1 MKQRYFIIEEKG
13 TVTKLKDITKDLLAR
28 WRADY
33 DRDASAH
40 VLNAALAKTDMAELA
55 YVPMNGA
62 KLKGGFSIEVK
73 TRGITAQRKSG
84 RCWMFA
90 ALNILRERVAEKCH
104 LEEFE
109 LSQNYLTFYDKLEK
123 ANNFLE
129 MVIEH
134 ASEPLNTQRMRYV
147 LRAMDDGGFWCEA
160 VDLIEKYGV
169 VPKQVNPE
177 SYQSEHTDLFLK
189 TINRLLRKDAM
200 ELRELVQQGK
210 DPYARKQEMLAEVYK
225 AECIAFGQPVKQF
238 DFAYR
243 DKDEAYHC
251 DRNLTPKAFYEKYVG
266 QDLREYVPIINEP
279 TSDKELHAPVAFHA
293 IENMYGR
300 DMKALNLPQE
310 ELEELCL
317 KQLKDGEP
325 IWFACDAGAF
335 GARKEGVWDPASV
348 QYEQLLGGF
357 DLSMPKGAG
366 LEYRSYASNHA
377 VLLTGVNLDAD
388 GQPDR
393 WKIENSWGEDV
404 GEKGYFVCSEAYF
417 RAYGYEAVI
426 QKKHLSEEQ
435 KQMLEKPPI
444 LVNAWDEDAGW

>member
-1 MKQRYFIIEEKG
+1 M
-13 TVTKLKDITKDLLAR
+13 TKLKDITKDLLAR

-33 DRDASAH
+33 DSDASAH

-55 YVPMNGA
+55 YIPMNGA

-134 ASEPLNTQRMRYV
+134 AGEPLNTQRMRYV

-177 SYQSEHTDLFLK
+177 SYQSEHTALFLK

-210 DPYARKQEMLAEVYK
+210 DPYARKEEMLAEVYK
-225 AECIAFGQPVKQF
+225 AECIAFGQPVEQF

-251 DRNLTPKAFYEKYVG
+251 DRALTPKAFYEK
-266 QDLREYVPIINEP
+266 
-279 TSDKELHAPVAFHA
+279 
-293 IENMYGR
+293 
-300 DMKALNLPQE
+300 ALSQ
-310 ELEELCL
+310 
-317 KQLKDGEP
+317 
-325 IWFACDAGAF
+325 
-335 GARKEGVWDPASV
+335 
-348 QYEQLLGGF
+348 
-357 DLSMPKGAG
+357 
-366 LEYRSYASNHA
+366 
-377 VLLTGVNLDAD
+377 
-388 GQPDR
+388 
-393 WKIENSWGEDV
+393 
-404 GEKGYFVCSEAYF
+404 
-417 RAYGYEAVI
+417 
-426 QKKHLSEEQ
+426 
-435 KQMLEKPPI
+435 QM
-444 LVNAWDEDAGW
+444 VDF